1 MMKCTYYTPHDI
13 SNTKKLLCTKQVT
26 LQEGNF
32 LIHQNLLNAIVI
44 INSMTTYGSL
54 KLDLSFPKNVVITVL
69 VKLDDN

>member
-1 MMKCTYYTPHDI
+1 MTFQI
-13 SNTKKLLCTKQVT
+13 QKLLCRKQVT

-32 LIHQNLLNAIVI
+32 LINQNLVNEIVI

-54 KLDLSFPKNVVITVL
+54 KLDLSFSKNVVIKVL